1 MSTNGPDQKQKADRC
16 LVFAHRGASAE
27 AMENTR
33 LAFDKAL
40 NHAIDGIETDVQLS
54 RDNVAV
60 LWHDRFLGKIGMSDK
75 HIDDF
80 DYAQLKA
87 LNFPQ
92 TGSEGIMPLRTFLSD
107 YRQCCRLLIE
117 VKNRDWEPV
126 SRHEIKMQQVL
137 DLIGPGPGSD
147 SEDQINER
155 IMVSSFNLPSL
166 IYAHRYRSQP
176 HHVPLIFNLDDHH
189 TENDVRQSL
198 KECAFLYG
206 FCLPIAMLNQSL
218 VDLLRRENKC
228 VAVYTCNTDDDINKA
243 LRLGVDILIS
253 DVPHKALENRKA
265 LSGGA

>member
-1 MSTNGPDQKQKADRC
+1 MSTTVSDQKAGKCQI
-16 LVFAHRGASAE
+16 FAHRGASAE

-40 NHAIDGIETDVQLS
+40 NDAIDGIETDVQVS
-54 RDNVAV
+54 RDEVAV
-60 LWHDRFLGKIGMSDK
+60 LWHDRFLDKIGMPDK

-92 TGSEGIMPLRTFLSD
+92 TGSEGIMPLQTFLNDFSQ
-107 YRQCCRLLIE
+107 RCRLLIE

-137 DLIGPGPGSD
+137 DLIGSIPD
-147 SEDQINER
+147 NQTNER

-166 IYAHRYRSQP
+166 IYAHRYRPQA
-176 HHVPLIFNLDDHH
+176 PLIYNLDDHH
-189 TENDVRQSL
+189 TGNDVRQSL
-198 KECAFLYG
+198 EECAFLYG
-206 FCLPIAMLNQSL
+206 FCLPIAMLDQSL
-218 VDLLRRENKC
+218 VDLLRREDKC
-228 VAVYTCNTDDDINKA
+228 IAVYTCNTDDDIDKA

-265 LSGGA
+265 LSDGA

>member
-1 MSTNGPDQKQKADRC
+1 MSTNIPDQETGKC
-16 LVFAHRGASAE
+16 LIFAHRGASAE

-40 NHAIDGIETDVQLS
+40 NDAIDGIETDVQLS
-54 RDNVAV
+54 RDEVAV
-60 LWHDRFLGKIGMSDK
+60 LWHDRFLGKIGMPDK

-80 DYAQLKA
+80 DYAQLKT

-92 TGSEGIMPLRTFLSD
+92 TGSEGIMLLQTFLND
-107 YRQCCRLLIE
+107 FRQRCRLLIE

-137 DLIGPGPGSD
+137 DLIGSVPD
-147 SEDQINER
+147 DQINER

-166 IYAHRYRSQP
+166 IYAHRYRSRA
-176 HHVPLIFNLDDHH
+176 PLIYNLDDHH

-198 KECAFLYG
+198 NECAFLYG
-206 FCLPIAMLNQSL
+206 FCLPIAMLDQAL
-218 VDLLRRENKC
+218 VDLLRREDKC
-228 VAVYTCNTDDDINKA
+228 IAVYTCNTDDDIDKA

-265 LSGGA
+265 LSDGA